1 MKPKVILAVAAALGL
16 GAGAAWAHEVP
27 NFEHTHA
34 FEQTGYGTYRQGHT
48 VNGPHGSITIWSAK
62 PYTGYQAGPPVRF
75 ARPEPITR
83 APGSPPALQNRTD
96 RNQILEYGKKQK
108 DGYGD

>member
-1 MKPKVILAVAAALGL
+1 MKRKVILAVATALGL
-16 GAGAAWAHEVP
+16 GAGAAWAHDIP
-27 NFEHTHA
+27 NMQHTHA

-48 VNGPHGSITIWSAK
+48 VSGPHGDITIWSPR
-62 PYTGYQAGPPVRF
+62 PYTGYQAAPPVRF

-83 APGSPPALQNRTD
+83 APGTPDLQTRTD
-96 RNQILEYGKKQK
+96 RNPALEYGKKQK